1 MFSCAATCLDHL
13 VSRYPALKLLSPEI
27 SAAANLLVRCAES
40 DHTIFVCGNGGSAAD
55 AEHIVGELLKGFMR
69 KRPLSEEDKQRLQE
83 LAGEIDGRYLATKLQ
98 VGIKAVSL
106 TAHVGLATAVI
117 NDLGGDLVY
126 AQQLNALARPGDVL
140 IALSTSGNARNVF
153 LACQVAKLRGL
164 RIIGMTGAGG
174 GRLAEQADLCLKM
187 PSEHTFEIQEY
198 HLPVYH
204 ALCAMV
210 EAELFGQ

>member
-1 MFSCAATCLDHL
+1 MFSCATACLDHL
-13 VSRYPALKLLSPEI
+13 VCRYPALRPLSADV
-27 SAAANLLVRCAES
+27 SAAAGILVQCAKS

-55 AEHIVGELLKGFMR
+55 AEHIVGELLKGFMK
-69 KRPLSEEDKQRLQE
+69 KRPLPEKDRQRLLE
-83 LAGEIDGRYLATKLQ
+83 LAGEADGRYLGEKLQ
-98 VGIKAVSL
+98 AGIRAVSL

-140 IALSTSGNARNVF
+140 VALSTSGNARNVA
-153 LACQVAKLRGL
+153 LACQVAKLHGL
-164 RIIGMTGAGG
+164 QVIGMTGATG
-174 GRLAEQADLCLKM
+174 GRLAELADLCLKM
-187 PSEHTFEIQEY
+187 PSKHTFEIQEY